1 MKMFSF
7 RRVLS
12 VFTAALILAT
22 SCGLTTLAAKD
33 SKSSSQK
40 AGKKLSGKDFQVVAT
55 VDHLTLSCNPSTGN
69 FSVEDTLAGKTYY
82 ANPVDI
88 TGDELAKGLYR
99 SSMQSQ
105 LILTVANK
113 ENKIDT
119 SCSSYAYCIIENGLS
134 IYEIK
139 NGARF
144 VYDFEDLSIVVPMDV
159 TLEKGRLS
167 VEIDYDSVKETGDHK
182 LLEIAVL
189 PFFGCA
195 APEDN
200 GYFLLPDGSGALVD
214 FHGGKAAYGQYVKDV
229 YGADEYSESQF
240 VVRNGEV
247 ISLPI
252 IGACFKNADKSCGY
266 LTLIEEGA
274 GNAKLILDPYQWK
287 SNYENA
293 YFNFM
298 YRDHQKETALDRT
311 YAEVSYEL
319 LAKQRIEGGCIRLG
333 IDFLSEKA
341 EYTDMA
347 NVLRGKLEK
356 AGLKEEYREG
366 SLVVDV
372 YNTVSKMGYT
382 LGFPHKKSFCVTDFD
397 QTAQILKDFSEASVD
412 LRLLGWDKDGALEG
426 KIRTGYKPASSAGGK
441 KGLNALY
448 KAAEKQGAKI
458 YLNEEVSRFQKSAW
472 GYTTFLDGA
481 KGLSEKTVRLL
492 PYLRSTLAQKT
503 TAAPTY
509 LLKVEKLVPTV
520 EKMLKKLP
528 KEVEGIAL
536 SSLAKAPYVDYA
548 KTYFDKESTV
558 GEMETAIKKAADKK
572 KIYADAPSWYTLPY
586 LSVAANLPNESSNSD
601 IFECSVPFL
610 QLVLRGY
617 MTTSSDSLNLCG
629 EPQFNLLKAIESG
642 MGLKFTF
649 IGDYKELSSTS
660 LNTLYGATY
669 SMWRDDALSYFGEW
683 KKAMKGLETKKIV
696 DHETV
701 AEGVVVT
708 TYENGEKIVVNYN
721 DSAYTYES
729 VEVEPLN
736 WVRVEKGDAQS

>member
-12 VFTAALILAT
+12 VFTAALIFAT
-22 SCGLTTLAAKD
+22 SCGLTATASKD
-33 SKSSSQK
+33 SKTSSPK
-40 AGKKLSGKDFQVVAT
+40 MGKKLSGKDFQVVAT
-55 VDHLTLSCNPSTGN
+55 VDNLTLSCNPSTGN
-69 FSVEDTLAGKTYY
+69 FSVEDTTAGKTYY

-99 SSMQSQ
+99 SNMQSQ
-105 LILTVANK
+105 LILTIANK
-113 ENKIDT
+113 EDKIDP

-134 IYEIK
+134 VYEIE

-144 VYDFEDLSIVVPMDV
+144 VYDFEDLSIIIPMDV

-167 VEIDYDSVKETGDHK
+167 VEIDYDSVEEKGDNK

-195 APEDN
+195 SPEDN

-214 FHGGKAAYGQYVKDV
+214 FHGKKAAYGQYVKDV

-252 IGACFKNADKSCGY
+252 IGACFKNAEKTCGY
-266 LTLIEEGA
+266 LTLVEEGA

-298 YRDHQKETALDRT
+298 YRDHQKATALDRT

-319 LAKQRIEGGCIRLG
+319 LAKQRIVGGAIRLG

-347 NVLRGKLEK
+347 AVMREKLVK
-356 AGLKEEYREG
+356 AGLKEEYRE
-366 SLVVDV
+366 SPLVLDV

-382 LGFPHKKSFCVTDFD
+382 FGFPHKKSFCVTDFD
-397 QTAQILKDFSEASVD
+397 QTAAILKDFSEAKIEM
-412 LRLLGWDKDGALEG
+412 RLLGWDKEGALEG

-448 KAAEKQGAKI
+448 ETAEKQGAKI
-458 YLNEEVSRFQKSAW
+458 YLNEEVSRFQKNAW
-472 GYTTFLDGA
+472 GYTSFFNGA

-503 TAAPTY
+503 TAKPTY
-509 LLKVEKLVPTV
+509 LLQVQKLVPTV
-520 EKMLKKLP
+520 EKILKKLP
-528 KEVEGIAL
+528 KEVDGIAL
-536 SSLAKAPYVDYA
+536 SSLTKAPYVDYRQP
-548 KTYFDKESTV
+548 YFDKESTV
-558 GEMETAIKKAADKK
+558 AEMEESVKKAADKK
-572 KIYADAPSWYTLPY
+572 KIYADAPSWYALPY
-586 LSVAANLPNESSNSD
+586 LSVAAELPSESSNYD
-601 IFECSVPFL
+601 LFDCSVPFL
-610 QLVLRGY
+610 QLVLRGM
-617 MTTSSDSLNLCG
+617 MTTSSASLNLCG
-629 EPQFNLLKAIESG
+629 EPQINLLRSIETG
-642 MGLKFTF
+642 TGLKFTF

-683 KKAMKGLETKKIV
+683 KKALKGLETQDIV
-696 DHETV
+696 DHEMV
-701 AEGVVVT
+701 AEGIAVT
-708 TYENGEKIVVNYN
+708 TYENGQKVVVNYT
-721 DSAYTYES
+721 DRVYTYES
-729 VEVEPLN
+729 VEVQPLN
-736 WVRVEKGDAQS
+736 WARVEKGDAQS